1 LQDLLWKRDAS
12 KREAAAAAEAAAE
25 ALAAAEAAAAADPKK
40 KGKKPDPKAAA
51 ALAVAEE
58 PVAEDKPMEWSES
71 DVGED
76 DRLLPHVFVYPQ
88 TTKATDSSALSTMEE
103 EEAVVVGS
111 GLAATAALSET
122 TASAE
127 TAMEAAGALL
137 ESPEDPSSSSKD
149 LVVKKMKGE
158 DQEEEKEEFW
168 PPVRRLLRPFDRF
181 WTDEQRR
188 RLELDVMLKQSN
200 LPSSYDKAVAE
211 ARRQGAPPP
220 PAPSPSGPYR
230 DELMTAVFECVA
242 QMEPM
247 LRGNGDQ
254 ATPFLWE
261 GIWPQAPNGRPCFN
275 PSGVYVVKLWA
286 AGCWRAVVV
295 NDQVPLNHKGECV
308 LPATQEKGELWP
320 LLLAKAAYQLLSLS
334 PLGTCSGSTY
344 ALTHKNA
351 QIIASGGKV
360 PQPQQD
366 GEGGGDLSSLSAGG
380 VFGFLVGA
388 FTGWFSDAAAS
399 LMSFT
404 GGAANKK
411 DEEILGA
418 SGGGNG
424 GAGNESDLAEAS
436 KALV

>member
-1 LQDLLWKRDAS
+1 MLWERDAS

-51 ALAVAEE
+51 APVVVEE
-58 PVAEDKPMEWSES
+58 PVVEDTPVEWSES

-76 DRLLPHVFVYPQ
+76 DRLLPHVFVYPEAV
-88 TTKATDSSALSTMEE
+88 KATDSSALSTTEVEE
-103 EEAVVVGS
+103 VVVGS
-111 GLAATAALSET
+111 AFAATAALSET

-127 TAMEAAGALL
+127 TAMEAAGTLL
-137 ESPEDPSSSSKD
+137 ESPEDPSSSSSKED
-149 LVVKKMKGE
+149 LALKEKGE
-158 DQEEEKEEFW
+158 EEEEEGKEEVW
-168 PPVRRLLRPFDRF
+168 PPARRLVRPFDRF

-200 LPSSYDKAVAE
+200 LPSSYDMAVVE

-230 DELMTAVFECVA
+230 DEVMTAVFECVA
-242 QMEPM
+242 QMEPL

-254 ATPFLWE
+254 DTPFLWE

-275 PSGVYVVKLWA
+275 PNGVYVVKLWA

-308 LPATQEKGELWP
+308 LPATEEKGEIWP
-320 LLLAKAAYQLLSLS
+320 LILAKAAYQLLSLS

-344 ALTHKNA
+344 AITHKHA
-351 QIIASGGKV
+351 QLVASGGKV
-360 PQPQQD
+360 PQQQQQQD
-366 GEGGGDLSSLSAGG
+366 GSYFDVSSLSAGG

-388 FTGWFSDAAAS
+388 FTGWLSDAPAS
-399 LMSFT
+399 LMSLT
-404 GGAANKK
+404 AAAKK
-411 DEEILGA
+411 KEDELGA

-424 GAGNESDLAEAS
+424 VGNESDLMEAS
-436 KALV
+436 KALVWRSY